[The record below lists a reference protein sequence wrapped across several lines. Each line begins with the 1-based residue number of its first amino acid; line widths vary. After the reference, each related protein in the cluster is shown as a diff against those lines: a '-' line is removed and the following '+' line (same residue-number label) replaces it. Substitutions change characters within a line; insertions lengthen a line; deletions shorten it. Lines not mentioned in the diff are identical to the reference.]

1 MTQHVMQK
9 DGGEGTV
16 KLPSI
21 SMTLLAL
28 KAEAEGHDG
37 FATFFILYVSVPK
50 LYIFKDLFPY
60 W

>member
-9 DGGEGTV
+9 MV
-16 KLPSI
+16 AKVRI
-21 SMTLLAL
+21 NMTLLAL